1 MDKRVKILK
10 ALSHPLRLNIIKLLI
25 ANNSLCVC
33 KIQEEFDISQ
43 SNLSQHLK
51 ILKDSN
57 LLEAEK
63 NGGWIYYSLKN
74 KRIIELLDLLNEF

>member
-74 KRIIELLDLLNEF
+74 KKIIELLDLLNEF

>member
-74 KRIIELLDLLNEF
+74 KKIIKLLDLLNEF